1 MLGAMSIRDS
11 RDFVSMRWP
20 IRNQILVPFA
30 VVQIAAVAVISAAAA
45 ITAARRAESETLG
58 RMDDVVQT
66 LSGSSF
72 PLNQFVLDKLR
83 GLSGAHFAVIDG
95 KSVRATTVASPLPP
109 GVLPDVQN
117 HRSHLTLDPSHTC
130 QIGNERF
137 LVGRVGVG
145 GNIGPVSLL
154 VLYPETQWNT
164 IRRDAVMPPLVIGG
178 CTLLVMVI
186 VSVWLASRMGRRMRT
201 IEDQVSRVADGD
213 FEQIQLEPCN
223 DEIRDLSASVN
234 RMSAAMSRMLSTIR
248 DNERA
253 SLITQFAGGLAHQLR
268 NAVTGARMA
277 VQVHRRRCGTE
288 DRESLDVALSQLSL
302 TEAQVS
308 GLLRLTRDE
317 RRMPVPGD
325 VSQIVGNVAT
335 LVRPTCEHAQ
345 VILETQT
352 RILPG
357 VSVGDADGLQ
367 AALLNLVLN
376 AIEAAGPSGLVRVH
390 ADVSDG
396 NAVIKVSDN
405 GAGIEDAVAES
416 LFDPFV
422 TTKPEGVGL
431 GLALAMQAAR
441 DHNGSLTHRRES
453 DRTVFTLIIRPLTEA
468 PESQA
473 LNINLPAGKV
483 RTNGNEPRIGRR

>member
-1 MLGAMSIRDS
+1 
-11 RDFVSMRWP
+11 MRWP

-45 ITAARRAESETLG
+45 ITAARRAESDTLG

-72 PLNQFVLDKLR
+72 PLSQSVLSKLR

-95 KSVRATTVASPLPP
+95 RTIRHTTVTVPFSLDALPGILDRHAT
-109 GVLPDVQN
+109 GVN
-117 HRSHLTLDPSHTC
+117 RRSHLTLDSSHTC
-130 QIGNERF
+130 RIGNETF
-137 LVGRVGVG
+137 LVGRVAAGGVAS
-145 GNIGPVSLL
+145 PTSLL

-164 IRRDAVMPPLVIGG
+164 IRRDAVVPPLVIGG
-178 CTLLVMVI
+178 CTLFVTVI
-186 VSVWLASRMGRRMRT
+186 VSVWLASRMGQRMRT
-201 IEDQVSRVADGD
+201 IEDQVSRVAGGD
-213 FEQIQLEPCN
+213 FAQIQLEPCN

-234 RMSAAMSRMLSTIR
+234 RMSAAMCRMLATIR

-253 SLITQFAGGLAHQLR
+253 SLITQLAGGLAHQLR

-277 VQVHRRRCGTE
+277 VQVHRRRCRTD
-288 DRESLDVALSQLSL
+288 DRKSLDVALSQLSL

-317 RRMPVPGD
+317 RRIPVPGD
-325 VSQIVGNVAT
+325 VSQIVDNVAT
-335 LVRPTCEHAQ
+335 LVRPTCEHAH
-345 VILETQT
+345 VILETD
-352 RILPG
+352 ICISPG

-390 ADVSDG
+390 ADDSDG
-396 NAVIKVSDN
+396 NAAIEISDD
-405 GAGIEDAVAES
+405 GDGIEEAVAES

-441 DHNGSLTHRRES
+441 DHNGSLTHRREA
-453 DRTVFTLIIRPLTEA
+453 DRTVFTLIIRPLAEA
-468 PESQA
+468 PESHAVNVNQT
-473 LNINLPAGKV
+473 AGKE
-483 RTNGNEPRIGRR
+483 G